1 VMCYTPDSLPDGFE
15 VYRIKPTI
23 QAVRIGEAFEV
34 KQRDGKTHMCR
45 DGWLVKNSQG
55 EIYAVPD
62 SVFEA
67 VYERV

>member
-1 VMCYTPDSLPDGFE
+1 LELF
-15 VYRIKPTI
+15 RIKPTI
-23 QAVRIGEAFEV
+23 QAVRIPEPFEV

-45 DGWLVKNSQG
+45 DGWLVKNDSG
-55 EIYAVPD
+55 DIYAVPD